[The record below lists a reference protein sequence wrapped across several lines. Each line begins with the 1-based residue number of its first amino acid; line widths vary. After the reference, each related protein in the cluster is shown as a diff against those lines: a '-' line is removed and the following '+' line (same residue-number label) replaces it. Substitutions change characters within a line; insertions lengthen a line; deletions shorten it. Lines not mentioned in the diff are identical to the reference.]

1 MSILRQGDIYIYLTE
16 DGAEISVINGEPVMD
31 GGFESAVLI
40 SLFANENKDH
50 WMNEYMSENEKM
62 KGNFYSFIKN
72 TAKTLTTMRKA
83 EELAKLDLQW
93 LIDTGAADDVQITI
107 ISESPVRINMEVNI
121 LANGNTIFNR
131 IYGVNW
137 LYQKNDPA
145 SGRI

>member
-50 WMNEYMSENEKM
+50 WMNEYMSEDEKM

-93 LIDTGAADDVQITI
+93 FIDIKAADDIQVTI
-107 ISESPVRINMEVNI
+107 NSESPIRINMEINI
-121 LANGNTIFNR
+121 LADGNTIFNR
-131 IYGVNW
+131 TYGVNW
-137 LYQKNDPA
+137 IYMMTDPA

>member
-107 ISESPVRINMEVNI
+107 ISESPIRINMEVNV
-121 LANGNTIFNR
+121 LANGNTILNR